1 MSYWEPADLGLTGL
15 REGRDKQYEEILAAE
30 RREKKHRA
38 KGSQA
43 ETLLAVQ
50 LEQAGIP
57 FEREA
62 KVWPGR
68 KYRADFL
75 VYAPL
80 GRPALIVEVEG
91 GIGGISRHA
100 TYTGF
105 TADCKKYNLAAELGF
120 PVLRYT
126 SRMVN
131 EGEAI
136 EQIRR
141 ILSKK
146 EERAA

>member
-1 MSYWEPADLGLTGL
+1 MSE
-15 REGRDKQYEEILAAE
+15 
-30 RREKKHRA
+30 
-38 KGSQA
+38 A

-57 FEREA
+57 FEREVVFA
-62 KVWPGR
+62 KPR
-68 KYRADFL
+68 RYRADFI
-75 VYAPL
+75 VF
-80 GRPALIVEVEG
+80 GRPTWDGEAWRPNRLLVEIEG
-91 GIGGISRHA
+91 GIGGTSRHSS
-100 TYTGF
+100 YTGF
-105 TADCKKYNLAAELGF
+105 TNDCKKYNLAAELGF
-120 PVLRYT
+120 TVLRFT

-146 EERAA
+146 EERSDAA